1 MQSRYCKVLLCATAL
16 ILASSAAEARYWR
29 HYGYH
34 WYGHSWNGSRPNND
48 ERQGEQQN
56 PGREATNDLHS
67 QLDFF
72 GAAIEEMS
80 HTCDRQ
86 VVELKNMPLD
96 AVSRVVHPTPKQN
109 EALGH
114 IRSVARDASD
124 TLAVTCPK
132 NTSANI
138 HERLDSL
145 SRAFDAM
152 SASLATLQPAFA
164 TFYGSLND
172 EQKARLVA
180 MTLPRE
186 AANQSEQASRSRQN
200 QDEKSGSSD
209 DNFFCQQWV
218 MYLKKWPIR
227 QIEGRGSLSD
237 DQLATLYELTAT
249 IYRAASKLRSV
260 CSVDERLTPPGRLD
274 ARAEQLKALRE
285 SVDAISPALAAFENQ
300 LTDAQKAQL
309 QGVLNLSNQ
318 SERRSVSQ

>member
-1 MQSRYCKVLLCATAL
+1 MQSHYCKVLLFATAL

-34 WYGHSWNGSRPNND
+34 WYGRSWNDSRPNDD
-48 ERQGEQQN
+48 ERQVEQQKLGKE
-56 PGREATNDLHS
+56 PTNDPRNQLGFFVGAVEEVS
-67 QLDFF
+67 Q
-72 GAAIEEMS
+72 
-80 HTCDRQ
+80 TCDRQ

-96 AVSRVVHPTPKQN
+96 TVSRVVNPTPEQN

-114 IRSVARDASD
+114 IRSVARDASE

-132 NTSANI
+132 NTSGNI

-152 SASLATLQPAFA
+152 AASLATLQPAFGA
-164 TFYGSLND
+164 FYGLLND

-180 MTLPRE
+180 MTLP
-186 AANQSEQASRSRQN
+186 N
-200 QDEKSGSSD
+200 QDEKRGSSN
-209 DNFFCQQWV
+209 DNFYCQQWV
-218 MYLKKWPIR
+218 TYLKKWPIR

-249 IYRAASKLRSV
+249 IYRAAGKLRSV
-260 CSVDERLTPPGRLD
+260 CNLDERLTPPGRLD

-285 SVDAISPALAAFENQ
+285 SVDAISPALAVFENQ